1 MRLCDSI
8 AHFRINHD
16 NQIYSW
22 WFEVLVCGPHRTAA
36 AVAVDQ
42 MAGTNAWGISFKGTP
57 GHQPGLPWKMAGIW
71 MESHVMKRWFS
82 YIRWHSWTTAFR
94 RPFAGGGVGHVL
106 TFMSWMWTC
115 RWRTCYAVAAG
126 RCMYSW
132 VGWGG
137 VGWDNNVHGSLF
149 HRSCCATLCS
159 RELCTHGSCYRT
171 VCSLDLCTH
180 ASCYVTVC
188 SLELCTHA
196 SCYATV
202 CSLELC
208 THVSWYAAVCSRELC
223 THASCYATVCSL
235 ELCTH
240 GSCYA
245 IACSLELCTHGSCY
259 APLRD
264 TICAHVV
271 VAFKLIE
278 SRS

>member
-1 MRLCDSI
+1 MVNYLSIGVADLTHSHSIMQGSPGRQVLWVSWGKWWETIGPLELAKFQTDQFWFYEPVLTDIVIPIYNVWDCVSI
-8 AHFRINHD
+8 AHFRRNHD

-82 YIRWHSWTTAFR
+82 YIRWHSWTMAFR

-106 TFMSWMWTC
+106 TFMWTC

-137 VGWDNNVHGSLF
+137 TITSMALSFIGH
-149 HRSCCATLCS
+149 ATLLYVLLNFALM
-159 RELCTHGSCYRT
+159 RHATLLYVLLNFALMGHATHPSVTQYVFMWWLRS
-171 VCSLDLCTH
+171 SL
-180 ASCYVTVC
+180 
-188 SLELCTHA
+188 
-196 SCYATV
+196 
-202 CSLELC
+202 
-208 THVSWYAAVCSRELC
+208 
-223 THASCYATVCSL
+223 
-235 ELCTH
+235 
-240 GSCYA
+240 
-245 IACSLELCTHGSCY
+245 
-259 APLRD
+259 
-264 TICAHVV
+264 
-271 VAFKLIE
+271 
-278 SRS
+278 